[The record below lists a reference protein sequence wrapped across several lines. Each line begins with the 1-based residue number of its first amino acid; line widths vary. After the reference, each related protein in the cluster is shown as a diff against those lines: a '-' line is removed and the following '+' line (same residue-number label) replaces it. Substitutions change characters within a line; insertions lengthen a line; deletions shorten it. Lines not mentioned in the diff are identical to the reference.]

1 MFAWPLLICHL
12 LLPQLEAVWSTACSH
27 IHPLHAR
34 IIHVVAATLL
44 GRHVK
49 HGWSL
54 TRIVD
59 NNVVDVV
66 IIDDVRNVATSGWV
80 LCLNTLLRVTWR
92 WAPAAHS
99 EPLTIRVS
107 CAFKSA
113 LILALLSHG
122 VLGELL

>member
-1 MFAWPLLICHL
+1 M
-12 LLPQLEAVWSTACSH
+12 
-27 IHPLHAR
+27 
-34 IIHVVAATLL
+34 ATSLV
-44 GRHVK
+44 GRHVEN
-49 HGWSL
+49 GRSL
-54 TRIVD
+54 AGVID

-107 CAFKSA
+107 CALKSA